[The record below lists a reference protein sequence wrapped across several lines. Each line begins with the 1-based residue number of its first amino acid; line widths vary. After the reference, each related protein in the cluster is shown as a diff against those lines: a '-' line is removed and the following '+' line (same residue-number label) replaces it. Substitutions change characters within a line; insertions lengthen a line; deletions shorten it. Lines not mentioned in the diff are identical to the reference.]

1 MLSKKGSHCYYL
13 HRIGK
18 KIESRGSH
26 VDYKQKDM
34 IFSSGQP
41 DARGCT
47 VLQIEVQGEQRQ
59 MRIHVTTDRREA
71 LHAPGLQHNAASTP
85 GLLITMC

>member
-1 MLSKKGSHCYYL
+1 
-13 HRIGK
+13 
-18 KIESRGSH
+18 
-26 VDYKQKDM
+26 M
-34 IFSSGQP
+34 IFPSGQP

-47 VLQIEVQGEQRQ
+47 ILQIEVQGERRQ
-59 MRIHVTTDRREA
+59 MRIHVTTDRKEA